1 MRPKA
6 GSTRMPCAG
15 VKFVPAGISAVFV
28 GDAGRIRRAGHDGFF
43 WECVISLSRPQ
54 PGDTPISCGLWLEG
68 GIYRHVPFSLYD
80 SKTAIFQRFAIFI
93 LSRSAFGSA
102 PTERYARFLE
112 VVVGKGCVP
121 LCFASFVR
129 HGNGGIP
136 TICDFEVVVAR
147 MRFGPNRGDMSVS
160 CRLGLR
166 KGSALRVFTNVRR
179 DCSWSV
185 AQKSAHYIETAV
197 SVLASPVRDLGRFL
211 PKSSPWHQHLAHD
224 LRGLCFSSLASVGS
238 VRPVPQIHPAIAS
251 ERPIV
256 LDCPSL
262 SSGQ

>member
-68 GIYRHVPFSLYD
+68 GIYRHVPFFLYD

-166 KGSALRVFTNVRR
+166 KGSALRVFTQCAKRLFVVRGAKIR
-179 DCSWSV
+179 TLHRNRSLCPCITGEGPRPLS
-185 AQKSAHYIETAV
+185 AQKQ
-197 SVLASPVRDLGRFL
+197 PVAPTFGT
-211 PKSSPWHQHLAHD
+211 
-224 LRGLCFSSLASVGS
+224 
-238 VRPVPQIHPAIAS
+238 
-251 ERPIV
+251 
-256 LDCPSL
+256 
-262 SSGQ
+262 